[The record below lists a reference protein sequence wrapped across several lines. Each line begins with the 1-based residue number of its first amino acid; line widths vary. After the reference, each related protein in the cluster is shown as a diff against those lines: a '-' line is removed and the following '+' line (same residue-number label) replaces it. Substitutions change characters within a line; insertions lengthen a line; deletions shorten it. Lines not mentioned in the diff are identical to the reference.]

1 MKLHGSTLLLA
12 FGLLVPAPSR
22 ADEPSAVALPE
33 PASTATLDA
42 PPEGTPA
49 AVSNPA
55 SQRPLTEIPLEKG
68 LPVVVRVALAYLDI
82 SAVDENEET
91 FDGTVDVRL
100 LWQDPRLRFPSS
112 EAPIGYAEL
121 RGRDALERLEGMWS
135 PDVAIAN
142 LRGEPDYRAVGL
154 RILPDGTVE
163 LLQRTTGTFS
173 ISMDVERFPFD
184 RQALAVDLV
193 SRRENAD
200 KLVFDYRQADI
211 DFTRVDPSIAIPGW
225 DLGLVDLVRTP
236 IAGWHGESY
245 SRLRFE
251 LDIDRKAAETV
262 PSLFVPLLASLL
274 IPLLATWLNKME
286 DGEFRIETF
295 ELTNIVIGGL
305 FAVIALNFTI
315 NAERSLLSHG
325 TNTVSRLFGLNY
337 LTLALSFGV
346 NVALFRFGAV
356 RRFFG
361 RHVQEEVFHYV
372 SWALPVLV
380 ASSAIALVLLA
391 RV

>member
-1 MKLHGSTLLLA
+1 MRAARLLA
-12 FGLLVPAPSR
+12 LVALFVLATSRAR
-22 ADEPSAVALPE
+22 ADEPPPSVETTGAAALDE
-33 PASTATLDA
+33 SPAEGVPGAA
-42 PPEGTPA
+42 P
-49 AVSNPA
+49 VRS
-55 SQRPLTEIPLEKG
+55 LTEIPLEKG

-82 SAVDENEET
+82 SAVDENDET
-91 FDGTVDVRL
+91 FEGTVDVRL
-100 LWQDPRLRFPSS
+100 LWQDPRLRFPVS
-112 EAPIGYAEL
+112 EAPIGYQEH
-121 RGRDALERLEGMWS
+121 RGREALARLERMWS

-142 LRGEPDYRAVGL
+142 LRGAPDYQTVGV
-154 RILPDGTVE
+154 RIFPDGSVE

-200 KLVFDYRQADI
+200 KLVFDFRQADL

-262 PSLFVPLLASLL
+262 PSLFVPLFAALL

-286 DGEFRIETF
+286 DGEFRIEAF

-315 NAERSLLSHG
+315 NAERSLLAHG

-337 LTLALSFGV
+337 LTLAVSLGV
-346 NVALFRFGAV
+346 NVALFRFGV
-356 RRFFG
+356 LRRLFG
-361 RHVQEEVFHYV
+361 RHVQEEVFHYIA
-372 SWALPVLV
+372 WALPVLV
-380 ASSAIALVLLA
+380 GASAVALVLLA